1 MKINLHLSPS
11 PPLGVRRKRQTSS
24 TIMRH
29 RIFIAINLPEDIKKQ
44 LSIYQSKWP
53 ELPCRWTRKENLHI
67 TLVFLGYVKDE
78 ELPEILKAVKETASR
93 NQPFKLTLK
102 RITYGPSEKPPRPP
116 KFLDKISYDE
126 PRAQVQ
132 KFRRARMVW
141 AEGEK
146 SQELGNLQIG
156 LEKAVL
162 ESFTSYP
169 RLNFKETLAGGSGRP
184 YAPHINLGRLKIWE
198 FKAIEPEERPE
209 IEESISL
216 SFEVNSIEIMESRLK
231 PKGPDY
237 FVLES
242 LLLGVEEDKLSSSP
256 FAAARVKK

>member
-1 MKINLHLSPS
+1 
-11 PPLGVRRKRQTSS
+11 
-24 TIMRH
+24 MRH

-53 ELPCRWTRKENLHI
+53 ELPVRWTKKDNLHI

-93 NQPFKLTLK
+93 NQPFLINLSK
-102 RITYGPSEKPPRPP
+102 ICYGPTGYHDKVVNRPP
-116 KFLDKISYDE
+116 
-126 PRAQVQ
+126 
-132 KFRRARMVW
+132 RMVW

-156 LEKAVL
+156 LEKAIL
-162 ESFTSYP
+162 ESFTSHP
-169 RLNFKETLAGGSGRP
+169 PHQNLVGGGSGRP

-198 FKAIEPEERPE
+198 FKAIEPEQRPE
-209 IEESISL
+209 ISEEISL

-242 LLLGVEEDKLSSSP
+242 LLLGVKEDKSSSL
-256 FAAARVKK
+256 ATESRLLDEGGK